1 MKYLY
6 TVLCILI
13 AAVNLHGQATSFKL
27 EGKNAAIYDGY
38 KAYLY
43 VKSDDLRKVLFLD
56 SALLKDG
63 KFNFAGPLTQPSSN
77 ASIKLVLRDQQY
89 FAEFALDT
97 GFNEV
102 HFKPAHLL
110 GRVFV
115 DIGLRSASNI
125 LKMKIDSIDRKAYAD
140 ERAAAKDKSG
150 FATLSRS
157 RNHQRDLKCLE
168 AIEKFP
174 DHYYSLVS
182 LYLLERNVSM
192 TEYVDLALEAL
203 NKLSPE
209 LRSTALG
216 RKLKESAT
224 ADISAK
230 AASVVGQSGPVFNVK
245 DGQNRTFTNKTMLG
259 QPHLLVFTATW
270 CVPCQKQLPKLR
282 KISERYEKQGL
293 KIVYVSMDKDLDKW
307 NRHVKTVPAN
317 WVQVFD
323 RAEGQQQPI
332 SKMYYITGVPT
343 YFLIDAAGKIAYNLD
358 TLDPQLLE
366 TEKYIQQVIR

>member
-13 AAVNLHGQATSFKL
+13 AAVNLYGQAKSFKL
-27 EGKNAAIYDGY
+27 EGENAAIYDGY

-43 VKSDDLRKVLFLD
+43 VKSDDLRKVMFLD

-97 GFNEV
+97 GLNEV

-140 ERAAAKDKSG
+140 ERAAAKDKNG

-157 RNHQRDLKCLE
+157 RHHQRDLKCLE
-168 AIEKFP
+168 AIEEFP

-182 LYLLERNVSM
+182 LYFLERNVSM
-192 TEYVDLALEAL
+192 TDYADLALETL

-216 RKLKESAT
+216 RRLKESAS

-230 AASVVGQSGPVFNVK
+230 AASVVGQSGPVFNVSIHS
-245 DGQNRTFTNKTMLG
+245 
-259 QPHLLVFTATW
+259 HLVCSL
-270 CVPCQKQLPKLR
+270 
-282 KISERYEKQGL
+282 SE
-293 KIVYVSMDKDLDKW
+293 
-307 NRHVKTVPAN
+307 T
-317 WVQVFD
+317 
-323 RAEGQQQPI
+323 
-332 SKMYYITGVPT
+332 IT
-343 YFLIDAAGKIAYNLD
+343 
-358 TLDPQLLE
+358 
-366 TEKYIQQVIR
+366 